1 MNIEGVFNSMN
12 TPQQNGNGNELGNGN
27 CNPIKNQKCNIDGR
41 DVVVNVEKYI
51 EDTAEEIIETIISYI
66 CSQLN
71 NIKRLNCNE
80 DFENNFIMKII
91 IIILNEMNINK
102 NKKIIENI
110 VNGKEEYE
118 AESEEP
124 EPVSVEGNHDKI
136 VDEEKTGEEN
146 KVEDTGLTG
155 AGTEGLPKI
164 LKNGIDRQECLVRV
178 SSCITMSTD
187 VIKNKIKDT
196 VLNKIKNN
204 KNKDGIPYFHRII
217 EGIKYSIKLIKRKD
231 IEHNCYNF
239 ILKKYYF
246 DLLEDYT
253 KNKDTSIV
261 NDISKKTEWEQD
273 GGTGTGT
280 EIDLFKLGKK
290 VFEGNKGLTQVKGE
304 QQLKGQ
310 LQHFQGQLQKQVQ
323 GQKLEQPELKKKE
336 SEGKKQESEGEEKE
350 LEGEKIEEPE
360 LKGEQLEE
368 LKNLGKDAVNVLEK
382 IKTEGLTPESIE
394 KLKGLTKKGLEKLKE
409 KGPELFEEIIEK
421 IKQQKPEIIEKLK
434 EQGITPDFLEK
445 YKDENVSNLKDDNK
459 DDSENINEIFFE
471 EIFKSF
477 CDYLKDNH
485 KIIEII
491 DEIISFLL
499 NMLPEGSKTN
509 DENIVLDSFK
519 TNLLKKNIS
528 EILNELFKKKLEYE
542 KMKYS
547 GEEQKEQ
554 EKKEKE
560 QEQEKREKN
569 SIVKT
574 MNKPIDYFKKK
585 ITGLKG
591 KINIDTVKLLFNNVS
606 SLASTSILQ
615 HKLNNIIKSVMN
627 SISKEILSEIIP
639 KKYEEN
645 ELTKM
650 YINKIKDEIT
660 KKTEINIEK
669 PEIKNNNFKKIF
681 YPLIKEYRNQKN
693 KDEEI
698 KKKNESKFLKRNW
711 DYYTSSKNNINNI
724 SIINYII
731 KLCEKIEINKTL
743 LELNNIYLIKYD
755 QKIPK
760 GNCKGKTLMFFD
772 ETIKG
777 ESLEQQSL
785 MMYNGDLKFLL
796 LCDEYDPRKYKSK
809 MKKFKKYEEFK
820 ILSMI
825 KKNFNYKIKLLDYEN
840 IDNSF
845 FNKFYSLEEE
855 YSTSQT
861 GGKFIDNIK
870 SSAASLLELG
880 SYQLKKVYKNDI
892 RKNFSD
898 KINKREENKNSENTI
913 NNHFNI
919 IGDIIEIEFPNNSK
933 YDGVF
938 YGIIFKKIKEEKE
951 KKEDVYEILFKSD
964 REKKSL
970 AINFEGKVENDYLHS
985 FQIFLNKSDY
995 NKMDIYND
1003 ENKEEILSK
1012 FVINPD
1018 ENNNYEDQDVKIK
1031 KVFTFYNYYKS
1042 FNDVTLTFQKIIS
1055 NIGDDIPFLKDY
1067 NIVEL
1072 KKNLGVL
1079 FDVVFFN
1086 KELRPEKSY
1095 SRLRTKDSKGSKCS
1109 IGFNKKIKCLFLF
1122 IDKDGKK
1129 YYLKA
1134 QHYAGDLKPIVSE
1147 KTLEQEPITGPLTEP
1162 ITGPLTNSLQ
1172 SEKTPLTSVIEI
1184 AKELTGSEKTP
1195 LTSVIKIA
1203 KELTGSEKTPL
1214 TSVVEIAK
1222 EITGS
1227 KKIPITSTP
1236 SPNPSSGVIKEYQ
1249 QEFLNNSRN
1258 NFKDFLEREEKEK
1271 SKKPITTAF
1280 KNAKSF
1286 IGDLLNKEYREDI
1299 MKRYNEKQEQ
1309 NKTRKIPNSNGN
1321 NKTRKN

>member
-12 TPQQNGNGNELGNGN
+12 TPQQIGNGNELGNGN

-280 EIDLFKLGKK
+280 EIDLFKIGKK

-310 LQHFQGQLQKQVQ
+310 LQDFQGQLQKQVQ

-350 LEGEKIEEPE
+350 SEGEKIEEPE

-368 LKNLGKDAVNVLEK
+368 LKNLGKYAVNVLEK

-445 YKDENVSNLKDDNK
+445 DKDENVSNMNDDNI
-459 DDSENINEIFFE
+459 DNSENINEIFFE

-554 EKKEKE
+554 EKKEK
-560 QEQEKREKN
+560 N

-615 HKLNNIIKSVMN
+615 HKLNNIVKSVLN

-681 YPLIKEYRNQKN
+681 YPLIKEYRNKKN

-1012 FVINPD
+1012 FVMNPD

-1086 KELRPEKSY
+1086 KELRPEKGY

-1147 KTLEQEPITGPLTEP
+1147 KTLEQEPLTGPLTEL
-1162 ITGPLTNSLQ
+1162 ITGPLTNSLK

-1195 LTSVIKIA
+1195 LTSVIEIA
-1203 KELTGSEKTPL
+1203 KELTESEKTPNNVL
-1214 TSVVEIAK
+1214 AV
-1222 EITGS
+1222 
-1227 KKIPITSTP
+1227 P
-1236 SPNPSSGVIKEYQ
+1236 
-1249 QEFLNNSRN
+1249 NNSPTFN
-1258 NFKDFLEREEKEK
+1258 NVTAVPSINPTLTRKEKREILNKVNSEHLLKQLNQLEKLKKEQAIIK
-1271 SKKPITTAF
+1271 SKKKRGF
-1280 KNAKSF
+1280 F
-1286 IGDLLNKEYREDI
+1286 GDAVSSLTDI
-1299 MKRYNEKQEQ
+1299 ALSLKGGI
-1309 NKTRKIPNSNGN
+1309 KTKKIPNSNGN
-1321 NKTRKN
+1321 NNKTRKTN